1 MEVEGPRPRHP
12 AGRAAE
18 FLEKAR
24 SSWAPATSWASQ
36 TTGPS
41 PASGILFILWK
52 PISRALCV
60 HPQPSVFLLR
70 VAQAEVGGSL
80 GLSGLWAQVLASP
93 PSLSSRLGL
102 GLGPRFFI
110 CFSRAL
116 DLNCGAAF
124 PLGRCSGKMGLEPK
138 EYGWAIKYHLHLT
151 V

>member
-1 MEVEGPRPRHP
+1 MFLGTCHQLGKSDRRPFPSIWDPIHTMEAH
-12 AGRAAE
+12 
-18 FLEKAR
+18 F
-24 SSWAPATSWASQ
+24 Q
-36 TTGPS
+36 S
-41 PASGILFILWK
+41 PVC
-52 PISRALCV
+52 P
-60 HPQPSVFLLR
+60 PPSVCLLLR

-102 GLGPRFFI
+102 GPRYFI